1 MAGLITR
8 DDLRSL
14 LTAWQA
20 GNHSAADI
28 HSWAEARFAVSAWEC
43 EDDVAN
49 EVLAQL
55 DMLDMNL
62 VTRDDI
68 PDLLAML
75 DVPSGLGASASQQFE
90 ARMSS
95 SDLERRRTELAAD
108 PMYAPFCGS

>member
-14 LTAWQA
+14 LTAWHA
-20 GNHSAADI
+20 GSHSAADV
-28 HSWAEARFAVSAWEC
+28 HSWAEARFAVDAWEC

-62 VTRDDI
+62 VTRDDV
-68 PDLLAML
+68 PALLAML
-75 DVPSGLGASASQQFE
+75 DVPSGQGAGASQQFE
-90 ARMSS
+90 ARISS
-95 SDLERRRTELAAD
+95 SDLERRKKQLATD
-108 PMYAPFCGS
+108 PTYAPFCGS